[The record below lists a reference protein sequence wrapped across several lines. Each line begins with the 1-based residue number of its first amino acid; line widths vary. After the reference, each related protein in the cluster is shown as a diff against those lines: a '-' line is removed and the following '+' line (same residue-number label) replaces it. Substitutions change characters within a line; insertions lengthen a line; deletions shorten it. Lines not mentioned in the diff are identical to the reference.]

1 MFSHNFETTG
11 YKNLEVTLD
20 INIKFSAHLLDN
32 HAIHE
37 IYKEGLPELEIKEY
51 SSWTKVCTFNN
62 FKHLQL

>member
-20 INIKFSAHLLDN
+20 IKIKFSAHLLDN

-37 IYKEGLPELEIKEY
+37 IYKEGLELELKEY